1 MKLEFLFQVWPYIAV
16 ALFGGVFVARY
27 ALSYR
32 EGSPFAEQLDR
43 ARELFR
49 GGVLWGI
56 GLTLL
61 LITHAASL
69 LIPERVIVWNSVPAR
84 LYILEVTGLLAAV
97 LVLIGWLRV
106 LWRHFTKS
114 KGSIL
119 GEAADALF
127 LSVTLVSL
135 VSGLVMAGAF
145 RWASSWGAATLTP
158 YVHSLADG
166 SPRLDYLAAL
176 PFAAKL
182 HVATAFAALAVLPF
196 SSVAPFLIVLLHR
209 LFGLLGRPLGAGSR
223 VAEGWFRKLNPAVW
237 IWPEED

>member
-16 ALFGGVFVARY
+16 AVFGGAFVARY

-32 EGSPFAEQLDR
+32 EGSGFAEHLDR
-43 ARELFR
+43 ARELF
-49 GGVLWGI
+49 GGGI
-56 GLTLL
+56 VWVASLVLL
-61 LITHAASL
+61 LILHAAAL
-69 LIPERVIVWNSVPAR
+69 LIPERVIAWNSVPAR
-84 LYILEVTGLLAAV
+84 LYIQEVTGFLAGV

-106 LWRHFTKS
+106 MWRHFTKS
-114 KGSIL
+114 KGSVL
-119 GEAADALF
+119 GEVADALF
-127 LSVTLVSL
+127 LAVVLVSL
-135 VSGLVMAGAF
+135 ASGLVMAGAF

-158 YVHSLADG
+158 YVHSLGDG
-166 SPRLDYLAAL
+166 GPRLDYLATL
-176 PFAAKL
+176 PFAVKL
-182 HVATAFAALAVLPF
+182 HLASAFTALAILPF